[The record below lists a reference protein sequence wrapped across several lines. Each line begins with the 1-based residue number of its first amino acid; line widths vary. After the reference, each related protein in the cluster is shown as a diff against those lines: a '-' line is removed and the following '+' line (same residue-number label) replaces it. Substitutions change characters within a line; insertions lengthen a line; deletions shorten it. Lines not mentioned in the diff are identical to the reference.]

1 MPDPTARDVFDR
13 RLPLYVYI
21 EPLIGGRRV
30 LEIGSAGGAGADYLA
45 GHGAARVLS
54 LDVDPSSVERAR
66 ARHRRA
72 NLEFRAVQSLAD
84 PGALGES
91 FDLVIVPDGESLVR
105 RGDAVAAWKQL
116 LADGGRLV
124 LTAGSADRRAGAAGS
139 APAAGGVG
147 YYEIS
152 DALLRH
158 FPRLQMFGVTPFAG
172 FGVVEF
178 DGSGGDG
185 LRVDSRLVE
194 GGAEPPAAYLAVA
207 GREAAQGLGY
217 ALVQIPFAPVEARL
231 TAAAEV
237 QDRGA
242 EGRLAAAE
250 RRLDDTERRGRAR
263 VEEAEARVAELR
275 RKLDDAALQSESAVR
290 IARAQ
295 SEEMEELRG
304 RLRRAADDRAAVD
317 GEMAKLR
324 RALGEA
330 HESVMSLTR
339 RTAEEMSAM
348 AGRLFTAP
356 PEAPLRARDL
366 AAASALQDEVD
377 RLRADLAETEARA
390 SVAEQRLEEIGTA
403 GRERQSML
411 DDTLERLRL
420 AEDATARERREV
432 QRLAAEVRAAAA
444 TARALEDGQRA
455 LAARDDRIAALE
467 GEKQDL
473 TWRLAELEDSLRQ
486 AIARGVVAEGASRG
500 AHSEELAAARA
511 ARERALEEF
520 HRAAGAHVAE
530 ITDLKAQVAEQ
541 SAQVAELED
550 ALREAESRAT
560 SATSDAAALR
570 KGAKDLEEAD
580 RTRRSRLAEL
590 EGKLL
595 RLEHERKQAAAR
607 AADTA
612 PDPERERRLAE
623 ATRERDELR
632 AELERLGRSAAD
644 TEEALWR
651 SKDQLV
657 ADREQ
662 IGALESELGRLR
674 DAAAAAAAAGR
685 NGHEPSASIPS
696 AVARELEVIEQGVG
710 QEIEALGEIE
720 RALGAEAEAGRS
732 NGDGNGLLHTTLGNY
747 RRHAARLRDEVEG
760 LRRRIDS
767 LSPSEISGHL
777 EELEEDLAELE
788 K

>member
-1 MPDPTARDVFDR
+1 MPDPSARDVFDR
-13 RLPLYVYI
+13 RLPLYVYV

-30 LEIGSAGGAGADYLA
+30 LELGSAGGASADYLA

-72 NLEFRAVQSLAD
+72 NLEFRAVPSLAEL
-84 PGALGES
+84 GALGES

-105 RGDAVAAWKQL
+105 RADSVAAWKQV
-116 LADGGRLV
+116 LADGGRV
-124 LTAGSADRRAGAAGS
+124 VMTAASADRRAAAGGAAS
-139 APAAGGVG
+139 PAGGVG
-147 YYEIS
+147 YYEVS
-152 DALLRH
+152 DAFLRH
-158 FPRLQMFGVTPFAG
+158 FPRVQMFGVTPFAG

-207 GREAAQGLGY
+207 GREAAHGLGY

-231 TAAAEV
+231 TAAADA

-242 EGRLAAAE
+242 EGRLAVAE
-250 RRLDDTERRGRAR
+250 RRLDDSERRGRAR
-263 VEEAEARVAELR
+263 VEEAEARVTELR
-275 RKLDDAALQSESAVR
+275 RKLDDAALQAESAVR

-295 SEEMEELRG
+295 GEEMEELRG

-330 HESVMSLTR
+330 HESVVSLTR

-348 AGRLFTAP
+348 AGRLFSAP
-356 PEAPLRARDL
+356 QEAPLRPRDL
-366 AAASALQDEVD
+366 AAAAALQHEVD
-377 RLRADLAETEARA
+377 RLRAELAEAEARA
-390 SVAEQRLEEIGTA
+390 SAAEQRLEEIGTA

-420 AEDATARERREV
+420 AEDTTARERREV
-432 QRLAAEVRAAAA
+432 QRLSAEVRAAAT
-444 TARALEDGQRA
+444 TARALEDSQRA
-455 LAARDDRIAALE
+455 LSARDDRIAALE

-473 TWRLAELEDSLRQ
+473 TWRLAELEDKLRQ
-486 AIARGVVAEGASRG
+486 AIARGVVAEGATRG
-500 AHSEELAAARA
+500 AQTEELAAARA

-530 ITDLKAQVAEQ
+530 LTDLKAQVAEQ

-550 ALREAESRAT
+550 ALREAEARAA
-560 SATSDAAALR
+560 SATAEAATLR

-607 AADTA
+607 VADATV
-612 PDPERERRLAE
+612 DPERERRLAE
-623 ATRERDELR
+623 MSRERDELR
-632 AELERLGRSAAD
+632 AEIERLGRSAAD
-644 TEEALWR
+644 TEDALWR
-651 SKDQLV
+651 AKDQLV
-657 ADREQ
+657 SDREQ
-662 IGALESELGRLR
+662 IGTLESELARLR
-674 DAAAAAAAAGR
+674 DEAGAATAGG
-685 NGHEPSASIPS
+685 NGHEPPAAAIPQV
-696 AVARELEVIEQGVG
+696 VAREIEAIEQGIG
-710 QEIEALGEIE
+710 QEIETLSEIE
-720 RALGAEAEAGRS
+720 RALGDQAGRS
-732 NGDGNGLLHTTLGNY
+732 NGDTNEPGLLHTTLGNY

-760 LRRRIDS
+760 LRRRVDS